1 MSAPRRVLLAYPTA
15 WDRPQLEACR
25 AAWQGRFEPVFGE
38 PSDEASSW
46 DEDALAWVDRAERE
60 QGGPAADGGAL
71 AGVASSSDYP
81 GAIVAGELARRL
93 GLPGARPEALIRA
106 G

>member
-60 QGGPAADGGAL
+60 QGATGAAGAPHSPASRRAATTR
-71 AGVASSSDYP
+71 ARSWRASSR
-81 GAIVAGELARRL
+81 GASACRARGPR
-93 GLPGARPEALIRA
+93 R
-106 G
+106 